1 MTLKNKWIIR
11 YFTIMKGAL
20 AVIFLCCII
29 YGEACCKKP
38 DDPMDDDDPEEQK
51 ESQEP
56 GLIPL
61 MQIQEEGNEIQEQ
74 ERMPAEEKNEVQ
86 EADYVSLM
94 EASEESES
102 LEHDL
107 MQSMDGMQLIR
118 RKIGCKQLKRIEK
131 KIFKICRHSR
141 RGFTWKQA
149 LRCEKRFRN
158 RKIPVA
164 MPTKADFLKSD
175 RNRDGVMTWREWKQF
190 SGCS

>member
-11 YFTIMKGAL
+11 YFTIMKGTL

-38 DDPMDDDDPEEQK
+38 DDPMDDDDPEEQM

-74 ERMPAEEKNEVQ
+74 ERMPAEE
-86 EADYVSLM
+86 
-94 EASEESES
+94 ESES
-102 LEHDL
+102 LEPDL
-107 MQSMDGMQLIR
+107 MQSMDGMQPIR

-131 KIFKICRHSR
+131 KLFKICRHSR
-141 RGFTWKQA
+141 RGFTWKQV
-149 LRCEKRFRN
+149 LRCERRFRN

-164 MPTKADFLKSD
+164 MPSKADFRKSD

-190 SGCS
+190 SGCR

>member
-1 MTLKNKWIIR
+1 MGKPCGTIGTLTKL
-11 YFTIMKGAL
+11 YFTIMKGTL
-20 AVIFLCCII
+20 AVIFLSCII

-38 DDPMDDDDPEEQK
+38 DDPMDDNVPEIQGT
-51 ESQEP
+51 

-74 ERMPAEEKNEVQ
+74 EWMPAEEENEVQ
-86 EADYVSLM
+86 EADYVTLM

-102 LEHDL
+102 LESDL
-107 MQSMDGMQLIR
+107 MQSMDGMQPIR
-118 RKIGCKQLKRIEK
+118 KKMGCKQLKRIEK

-149 LRCEKRFRN
+149 LRCERRFRN

-164 MPTKADFLKSD
+164 MPSKADFRESD

-190 SGCS
+190 SGCR

>member
-1 MTLKNKWIIR
+1 MGTKL
-11 YFTIMKGAL
+11 YFTIMKGTL

-38 DDPMDDDDPEEQK
+38 DDPMDDDDPEEQM

-74 ERMPAEEKNEVQ
+74 EWMPGEENEVQ
-86 EADYVSLM
+86 EADYVTLM
-94 EASEESES
+94 EASEESGS
-102 LEHDL
+102 LESDL
-107 MQSMDGMQLIR
+107 MQSMNGMQPIR

-141 RGFTWKQA
+141 RGFTWKQV
-149 LRCEKRFRN
+149 LWCERRFRN
-158 RKIPVA
+158 RKIPVV
-164 MPTKADFLKSD
+164 MPSKADFRKSD

-190 SGCS
+190 SGCR